1 MSSTANQNKLKFIGL
16 LIIIYWLSLCIYLP
30 PIAPTPKI
38 DAILGE
44 LQTAK
49 ETLGP
54 AYPAKLD
61 QPREV
66 LKGRLVRE
74 TNLFYASYVVPIIIG
89 IFSGVLIYLRKRLGQ
104 IIALGL
110 SLISIFL
117 IVKGIFSTYPY
128 ILEAFK
134 LKLKFF
140 PAKTLHEQ
148 IFGLLFYVAT
158 LVMLTRPHIS
168 KQFNKTT

>member
-1 MSSTANQNKLKFIGL
+1 MPSTTNPNKLKFIGL

-30 PIAPTPKI
+30 PIAPTSKI
-38 DAILGE
+38 DTILGE

-66 LKGRLVRE
+66 LKKRLIRE
-74 TNLFYASYVVPIIIG
+74 TNLLYASYVVPIVIG
-89 IFSGVLIYLRKRLGQ
+89 IFSGVLICLRKRLGQ
-104 IIALGL
+104 VLALGL
-110 SLISIFL
+110 SLIYIFL
-117 IVKGIFSTYPY
+117 LVKGIFSTYPY
-128 ILEAFK
+128 IFEAFK
-134 LKLKFF
+134 LKIKFF

-148 IFGLLFYVAT
+148 IFGLLFFVST
-158 LVMLTRPHIS
+158 FVMLTRSHIS
-168 KQFNKTT
+168 KQFSKIT